1 MGDSLYGIRRPERS
15 QGKQPKSIQAAL
27 LITSASSS
35 PFPPSRFLILP
46 SGRVARR
53 ARSLLLLLVSSFNTR
68 FSNPRPAMHSF
79 LSLVFLLATLL
90 ASRVYALDITVGGT
104 LGNVSATDFLN
115 ITNSSVVTTCSS
127 TCDPVK
133 DTLAACTDTACFC
146 NDTTI
151 GAVASCE
158 QCMFNALIA
167 GNLQQTDPREGGQ
180 VALTAYGTACGLNAT
195 EAKTLTTLSLPAD
208 WDGPF
213 GQGLSPVATAF
224 VLMIA
229 LMLGTS
235 SIYVV
240 CTM

>member
-1 MGDSLYGIRRPERS
+1 
-15 QGKQPKSIQAAL
+15 
-27 LITSASSS
+27 
-35 PFPPSRFLILP
+35 
-46 SGRVARR
+46 
-53 ARSLLLLLVSSFNTR
+53 
-68 FSNPRPAMHSF
+68 
-79 LSLVFLLATLL
+79 
-90 ASRVYALDITVGGT
+90 
-104 LGNVSATDFLN
+104 
-115 ITNSSVVTTCSS
+115 
-127 TCDPVK
+127 
-133 DTLAACTDTACFC
+133 
-146 NDTTI
+146 
-151 GAVASCE
+151 
-158 QCMFNALIA
+158 MFNALIA

-180 VALTAYGTACGLNAT
+180 VALTGTHSHICPCVSPWLMPAVLAYGTACGLNAT